1 MPKTI
6 CIQKL
11 HYLVFFLFQKKT
23 IPENKFDQEEY
34 IVVLQ
39 EIKQLQYCNAMYVD
53 YYNTARG

>member
-1 MPKTI
+1 M
-6 CIQKL
+6 
-11 HYLVFFLFQKKT
+11 FQKKT
-23 IPENKFDQEEY
+23 NPENKFDQEEY